1 MSDRAEIEILFFD
14 DCPNYRDA
22 IDLVRLLLAES
33 HFDADLKLTLVEEPE
48 RARELRFLGSPTIR
62 VNGRDVEP
70 GADEREDYVLACRVY
85 QTEHG
90 PGGVPDPRWI
100 VWGLEAV
107 AA

>member
-1 MSDRAEIEILFFD
+1 MTDRTEIEILYFD
-14 DCPNYRDA
+14 ECPNYRA
-22 IDLVRLLLAES
+22 AAELVQLLLGES
-33 HFDADLKLTLVEEPE
+33 HFDADLKLTGVEDSE

-70 GADEREDYVLACRVY
+70 GANAREDYVLACRVY

-90 PGGVPDPRWI
+90 PSGVPDPRWI
-100 VWGLEAV
+100 VWALESV